1 MGVLFPDPKL
11 NPGEPVAWWL
21 AHSFRSRTQPSS
33 VPRMIND
40 ETGEPVC
47 NQCKGARTVTPAI
60 SEGQARTLG
69 WLVDGKANVHIC
81 PQCKPGG

>member
-1 MGVLFPDPKL
+1 
-11 NPGEPVAWWL
+11 
-21 AHSFRSRTQPSS
+21 
-33 VPRMIND
+33 MIDD

-47 NQCKGARTVTPAI
+47 DQCEGVRTVTPAI

-81 PQCKPGG
+81 PQCKPAT